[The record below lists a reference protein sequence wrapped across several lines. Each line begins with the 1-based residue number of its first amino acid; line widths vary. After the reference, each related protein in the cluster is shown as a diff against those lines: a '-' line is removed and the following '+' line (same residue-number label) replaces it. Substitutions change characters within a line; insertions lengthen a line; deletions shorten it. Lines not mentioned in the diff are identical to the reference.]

1 VKTRS
6 TPLITVYVAVA
17 YWAVSVS
24 FPSAV
29 QEPLMPLTEVL
40 DLLEKEN
47 PDDLLEPKRQVSDDE
62 SEEDER

>member
-1 VKTRS
+1 
-6 TPLITVYVAVA
+6 
-17 YWAVSVS
+17 
-24 FPSAV
+24 
-29 QEPLMPLTEVL
+29 MPLTEVL